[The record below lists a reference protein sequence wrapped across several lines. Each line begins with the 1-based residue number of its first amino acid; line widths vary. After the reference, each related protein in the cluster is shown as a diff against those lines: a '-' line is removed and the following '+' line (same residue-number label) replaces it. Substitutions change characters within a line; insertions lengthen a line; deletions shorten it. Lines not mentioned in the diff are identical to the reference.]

1 MKNMIIHCDAS
12 LLDKHTFI
20 IGYKAFQ
27 DKHCAYKKIYARSVN
42 EAELAAIDFALS
54 AFPEA
59 TIYSDSMYACQRSS
73 ALYIPRNGNLANIY
87 LRSIKATL

>member
-1 MKNMIIHCDAS
+1 MIIHCDAAS
-12 LLDKHTFI
+12 LGKHTFI

-59 TIYSDSMYACQRSS
+59 TIYSDSMYACKLSS

>member
-1 MKNMIIHCDAS
+1 MIIHCDAAS
-12 LLDKHTFI
+12 LGKHTFI

-54 AFPEA
+54 AFPNGLNPRFDGAFLNYQNTTAVA
-59 TIYSDSMYACQRSS
+59 TPQV
-73 ALYIPRNGNLANIY
+73 LIPDLMGLF
-87 LRSIKATL
+87 

>member
-1 MKNMIIHCDAS
+1 MIIHCDAAS
-12 LLDKHTFI
+12 LDKHTFI
-20 IGYKAFQ
+20 IGYKAFR
-27 DKHCAYKKIYARSVN
+27 DKHCAYKKIYAHNIN

>member
-1 MKNMIIHCDAS
+1 MIIHCDAAS
-12 LLDKHTFI
+12 LDKHTFI

-54 AFPEA
+54 AFPNA

-73 ALYIPRNGNLANIY
+73 GLNPRFDGAFLNSSYPSKLD
-87 LRSIKATL
+87 K

>member
-1 MKNMIIHCDAS
+1 MTSIVIHCDAS
-12 LLDKHTFI
+12 LLGKHTFI
-20 IGYKAFQ
+20 IGYKSFQ
-27 DKHCAYKKIYARSVN
+27 NKHCAYKKIYARSVN

-54 AFPEA
+54 AFPDA
-59 TIYSDSMYACQRSS
+59 SIYSDSMYACQRSV